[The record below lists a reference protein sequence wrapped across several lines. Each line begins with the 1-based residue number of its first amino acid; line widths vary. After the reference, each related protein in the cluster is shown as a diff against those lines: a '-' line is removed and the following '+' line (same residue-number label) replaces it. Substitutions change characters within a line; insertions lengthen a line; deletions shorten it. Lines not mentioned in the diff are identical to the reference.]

1 MPYGQSYYGRT
12 PLGSGGVGDPFLGGL
27 IKGIG
32 KVAGF
37 VGKTALGALGVPLV
51 SPVRTQGIVGP
62 QQPTGFFPT
71 MPGQVPVPGVRGKL
85 ERAVPG
91 GRSGFMTCPRG
102 YHPDKAT
109 GTRCVRNRSMNPTNP
124 KALRRAMRREESFIR
139 MARRTGL
146 VTVPKAKRVRRAA
159 SKRR

>member
-1 MPYGQSYYGRT
+1 MPYGQSYQPGGV
-12 PLGSGGVGDPFLGGL
+12 LGSGGVGDPFLGGL

-32 KVAGF
+32 KFAGGILKGAGRA
-37 VGKTALGALGVPLV
+37 VGIIPPATP
-51 SPVRTQGIVGP
+51 P
-62 QQPTGFFPT
+62 FFPT
-71 MPGQVPVPGVRGKL
+71 GQMPFVDPRRAGPVVPVPGIRGAA

-91 GRSGFMTCPRG
+91 GRTGYMTCPRG

-109 GTRCVRNRSMNPTNP
+109 GTRCVRNRRMNPANP
-124 KALRRAMRREESFIR
+124 QALRRALRREEAFIR